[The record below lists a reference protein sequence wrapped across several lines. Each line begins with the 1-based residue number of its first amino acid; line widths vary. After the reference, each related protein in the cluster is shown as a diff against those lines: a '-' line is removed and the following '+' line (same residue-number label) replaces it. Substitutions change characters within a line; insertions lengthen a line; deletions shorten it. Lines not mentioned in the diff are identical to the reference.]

1 MNQST
6 YTVQSG
12 DTLYGISR
20 QHNTSAQRI
29 RELNKLTSDNL
40 VPGQVLIVSN
50 NDATNPS
57 ECVIY
62 TVEAGDSLYEI
73 AKKYDTTADLIKEYN
88 GLESNDLS
96 IGQELRIPCYI
107 EDNDNSDL
115 PKYVNYTVE
124 VGDNLYDIAEKFG
137 TTVDK
142 IKKDNDLKS
151 NTLTVGTVLII
162 DDKKKISSIEECYGP
177 DFDVSSSSS
186 TYVVQS
192 GDSLYSIAKKFGTT
206 ADKIKQLNNLDSNML
221 SIGQEI
227 TIPSSSLNEV
237 TTYKVQSG
245 DNLYDLAKKFGT
257 SVSEL
262 KDLNNLKSDSLS
274 INQELKVP
282 AVNIGETTYTVKSGE
297 SLYSIAKKFNTSVDS
312 LKKKNGLDST
322 MLSIGQVLKI

>member
-1 MNQST
+1 MNKST

-29 RELNKLTSDNL
+29 RELNNLTSDNL
-40 VPGQVLIVSN
+40 VPGQVLIVSD

-115 PKYVNYTVE
+115 PEYVNYTVE
-124 VGDNLYDIAEKFG
+124 AGDNLYDIAEKFG

-162 DDKKKISSIEECYGP
+162 DDKKKISSIEECYGL
-177 DFDVSSSSS
+177 DFDVPLSS

-206 ADKIKQLNNLDSNML
+206 ADKIKQLNNLNNNTL
-221 SIGQEI
+221 SVGQEI
-227 TIPSSSLNEV
+227 AIPSVALSEV
-237 TTYKVQSG
+237 TIYKVQSG

-262 KDLNNLKSDSLS
+262 KELNNLKSDSLS
-274 INQELKVP
+274 INPE
-282 AVNIGETTYTVKSGE
+282 
-297 SLYSIAKKFNTSVDS
+297 
-312 LKKKNGLDST
+312 
-322 MLSIGQVLKI
+322 

>member
-12 DTLYGISR
+12 DTLYGISK

-29 RELNKLTSDNL
+29 RKLNNLTSDNL
-40 VPGQVLIVSN
+40 VSGQVLIVSD

-115 PKYVNYTVE
+115 PEYVNYTVE
-124 VGDNLYDIAEKFG
+124 AGDNLYDIAERFG

-162 DDKKKISSIEECYGP
+162 DDKKKISSIEECYGL
-177 DFDVSSSSS
+177 DFDVPLSS

-206 ADKIKQLNNLDSNML
+206 ADKIKQLNNLNNNIL
-221 SIGQEI
+221 SVGQEI
-227 TIPSSSLNEV
+227 VIPSVALSEV
-237 TTYKVQSG
+237 TIYKVQSG

-282 AVNIGETTYTVKSGE
+282 AVNIGETTYTVKSGD

-312 LKKKNGLDST
+312 LKKKNGLGST

>member
-88 GLESNDLS
+88 GLASNDLS
-96 IGQELRIPCYI
+96 IGQKLRIPCYI

-115 PKYVNYTVE
+115 PEYVNYTVE
-124 VGDNLYDIAEKFG
+124 AGDNLYDIAEKFG

-162 DDKKKISSIEECYGP
+162 DDKKKISSIEECYGL
-177 DFDVSSSSS
+177 DFDVPLSS

-206 ADKIKQLNNLDSNML
+206 ADKIKQLNNLNNNIL
-221 SIGQEI
+221 SVGQEI
-227 TIPSSSLNEV
+227 VIPSVALSEV
-237 TTYKVQSG
+237 TIYKVQSG

-282 AVNIGETTYTVKSGE
+282 AVNIGETTYTVKSGD
-297 SLYSIAKKFNTSVDS
+297 SLYSIAKKFNTNVDS
-312 LKKKNGLDST
+312 LKKKNGLGST

>member
-1 MNQST
+1 MNKST

-29 RELNKLTSDNL
+29 RELNNLTSDNL
-40 VPGQVLIVSN
+40 VPGQVLIVSD

-115 PKYVNYTVE
+115 PEYVNYTVE
-124 VGDNLYDIAEKFG
+124 AGDNLYDIAEKFG

-162 DDKKKISSIEECYGP
+162 DDKKKISSIEECYGL
-177 DFDVSSSSS
+177 DFDVPLSS

-206 ADKIKQLNNLDSNML
+206 ADKIKQLNNLNNNTL
-221 SIGQEI
+221 SVGQEI
-227 TIPSSSLNEV
+227 AIPSVALSEV
-237 TTYKVQSG
+237 TIYKVQSG

-282 AVNIGETTYTVKSGE
+282 AVNIGATTYTVKSGD

-312 LKKKNGLDST
+312 LKKKNGLGST

>member
-29 RELNKLTSDNL
+29 RELNNLTSDNL
-40 VPGQVLIVSN
+40 VPGQVLIVSD

-115 PKYVNYTVE
+115 PEYVNYTVE
-124 VGDNLYDIAEKFG
+124 AGDNLYDIAEKFG

-162 DDKKKISSIEECYGP
+162 DDKKKISSIEECYGL
-177 DFDVSSSSS
+177 DFDVPLSS

-206 ADKIKQLNNLDSNML
+206 ADKIKQLNNLNNNIL
-221 SIGQEI
+221 SVGQEI
-227 TIPSSSLNEV
+227 VIPSVALSEV
-237 TTYKVQSG
+237 TIYKVQSG

-282 AVNIGETTYTVKSGE
+282 AVNIGETTYTVKSGD
-297 SLYSIAKKFNTSVDS
+297 SLYSIAKKFNTNVDS
-312 LKKKNGLDST
+312 LKKKNGLGST

>member
-29 RELNKLTSDNL
+29 RELNNLTSDNL
-40 VPGQVLIVSN
+40 VPGQVLIVSD

-115 PKYVNYTVE
+115 PEYVNYTVE
-124 VGDNLYDIAEKFG
+124 AGDNLYDIAERFG

-151 NTLTVGTVLII
+151 NTLTVGTMLII
-162 DDKKKISSIEECYGP
+162 DDKKKISSIEECYGL
-177 DFDVSSSSS
+177 DFDVPLSS

-206 ADKIKQLNNLDSNML
+206 ADKIKQLNNLNNNIL
-221 SIGQEI
+221 SVGQEI
-227 TIPSSSLNEV
+227 VIPSVALSEV
-237 TTYKVQSG
+237 TIYKVQSG

-282 AVNIGETTYTVKSGE
+282 AVNIGETTYTVKSGD

-312 LKKKNGLDST
+312 LKKKNGLGST

>member
-29 RELNKLTSDNL
+29 RELNNLTSDNL
-40 VPGQVLIVSN
+40 VPGQVLIVSD

-124 VGDNLYDIAEKFG
+124 VGDNLYDIAERFG

-151 NTLTVGTVLII
+151 NTLTVGTMLII
-162 DDKKKISSIEECYGP
+162 DDKKKISSIEECYGQ
-177 DFDVSSSSS
+177 DVDAPLSS

-206 ADKIKQLNNLDSNML
+206 ADKIKQLNNLNNNIL
-221 SIGQEI
+221 SVGQEI
-227 TIPSSSLNEV
+227 VIPSVALSEV
-237 TTYKVQSG
+237 TIYKVQSG

-282 AVNIGETTYTVKSGE
+282 AVNIGETTYAVKSGD

-312 LKKKNGLDST
+312 LKKKNGLGST

>member
-29 RELNKLTSDNL
+29 RELNNLTSDNL
-40 VPGQVLIVSN
+40 VPGQVLIVSD

-88 GLESNDLS
+88 GLENNDLS

-151 NTLTVGTVLII
+151 NTLTVGTMLII
-162 DDKKKISSIEECYGP
+162 DDKKKISSIEECYGL
-177 DFDVSSSSS
+177 DFDVPLSS

-206 ADKIKQLNNLDSNML
+206 ADKIKQLNNLNNNIL
-221 SIGQEI
+221 SVGQEI
-227 TIPSSSLNEV
+227 VIPSVALSEV
-237 TTYKVQSG
+237 TIYKVQSG

-282 AVNIGETTYTVKSGE
+282 AVNIGETTYTVKSGD
-297 SLYSIAKKFNTSVDS
+297 SLYSVAKKFNTSVDS
-312 LKKKNGLDST
+312 LKKKNGLGST

>member
-29 RELNKLTSDNL
+29 RKLNNLTSDNL
-40 VPGQVLIVSN
+40 VPGQVLIVSD

-62 TVEAGDSLYEI
+62 TVEAGDILYEI

-124 VGDNLYDIAEKFG
+124 AGDNLYDIAEKFG

-162 DDKKKISSIEECYGP
+162 DDKKKISSIEECYGL
-177 DFDVSSSSS
+177 DFDVPLSS

-206 ADKIKQLNNLDSNML
+206 ADKIKQLNNLNNNIL
-221 SIGQEI
+221 SVGQEI
-227 TIPSSSLNEV
+227 VIPSVALSEV
-237 TTYKVQSG
+237 TIYKVQSG

-262 KDLNNLKSDSLS
+262 KDLNNLKSNSLS

-282 AVNIGETTYTVKSGE
+282 AVNIGETTYTVKSGD
-297 SLYSIAKKFNTSVDS
+297 SLYSIAKKFNTNVDS
-312 LKKKNGLDST
+312 LKKKNGLGST

>member
-29 RELNKLTSDNL
+29 RELNNLTSDNL
-40 VPGQVLIVSN
+40 VPGQVLIVSD

-88 GLESNDLS
+88 GLDSNDLS
-96 IGQELRIPCYI
+96 IGQKLRIPCYI

-115 PKYVNYTVE
+115 PEYVNYTVE
-124 VGDNLYDIAEKFG
+124 AGDNLYDIAEKFD

-162 DDKKKISSIEECYGP
+162 DDKKKISSIEECYGL
-177 DFDVSSSSS
+177 DFDVPLSS

-206 ADKIKQLNNLDSNML
+206 ADKIKQLNNLNNNIL
-221 SIGQEI
+221 SVGQEI
-227 TIPSSSLNEV
+227 VIPSVALSEV
-237 TTYKVQSG
+237 TIYKVQSG

-282 AVNIGETTYTVKSGE
+282 AVNIGETTYTVKSGD
-297 SLYSIAKKFNTSVDS
+297 SLYSIAKKFNTNVDS
-312 LKKKNGLDST
+312 LKKKNGLGST

>member
-29 RELNKLTSDNL
+29 RELNNLTSDNL
-40 VPGQVLIVSN
+40 VPGQVLIVSD

-62 TVEAGDSLYEI
+62 TVEAGDSLYAI

-88 GLESNDLS
+88 GLESNNLS

-115 PKYVNYTVE
+115 PEYVNYTVE
-124 VGDNLYDIAEKFG
+124 AGDNLYDIAEKFD

-177 DFDVSSSSS
+177 DFDVPLSS

-206 ADKIKQLNNLDSNML
+206 ADKIKQLNNLNNNIL
-221 SIGQEI
+221 SVGQEI
-227 TIPSSSLNEV
+227 VIPSVALSEV
-237 TTYKVQSG
+237 TIYKVQSG

-282 AVNIGETTYTVKSGE
+282 AVNIGETTYTVKSGD
-297 SLYSIAKKFNTSVDS
+297 SLYSIAKKFNTSADS
-312 LKKKNGLDST
+312 LKKKNGLGST

>member
-88 GLESNDLS
+88 GLASNDLS

-124 VGDNLYDIAEKFG
+124 AGDNLYDIAEKFG

-162 DDKKKISSIEECYGP
+162 DDKKKISSIEECYGL
-177 DFDVSSSSS
+177 DFDVPLSS

-206 ADKIKQLNNLDSNML
+206 TDKIKQLNNLNNNIL
-221 SIGQEI
+221 SVGQEI
-227 TIPSSSLNEV
+227 VIPSVALSEV
-237 TTYKVQSG
+237 TIYKVQSG

-262 KDLNNLKSDSLS
+262 KDLNNLKSNSLS

-282 AVNIGETTYTVKSGE
+282 AVNIGETTYTVKSGD
-297 SLYSIAKKFNTSVDS
+297 SLYSIAKKFNTNVDS
-312 LKKKNGLDST
+312 LKKKNGLGST

>member
-29 RELNKLTSDNL
+29 RELNNLTSDNL
-40 VPGQVLIVSN
+40 VTGQVLIVSD

-115 PKYVNYTVE
+115 PEYVNYTVE
-124 VGDNLYDIAEKFG
+124 AGDNLYDIAEKFG

-162 DDKKKISSIEECYGP
+162 DDKKKISSIEECYGL
-177 DFDVSSSSS
+177 DFDVPLSS

-206 ADKIKQLNNLDSNML
+206 ADKIKQLNNLNNNTL
-221 SIGQEI
+221 SVGQEI
-227 TIPSSSLNEV
+227 AIPSVALSEV
-237 TTYKVQSG
+237 TIYKVQSG

-282 AVNIGETTYTVKSGE
+282 AVNIGETTYTVKSGD

-312 LKKKNGLDST
+312 LKKKNGLGST

>member
-29 RELNKLTSDNL
+29 RELNNLTSDNL
-40 VPGQVLIVSN
+40 VPGQVLIVSD

-88 GLESNDLS
+88 GLASNDLS

-124 VGDNLYDIAEKFG
+124 AGDNLYDIAEKFG

-162 DDKKKISSIEECYGP
+162 DDKKKISSIEECYGL
-177 DFDVSSSSS
+177 DFDVPLSS

-206 ADKIKQLNNLDSNML
+206 ADKIKQLNNLNNNIL
-221 SIGQEI
+221 SVGQEI
-227 TIPSSSLNEV
+227 VIPSVALSEV
-237 TTYKVQSG
+237 TIYKVQSG

-282 AVNIGETTYTVKSGE
+282 AVNIGETTYTVKSGD
-297 SLYSIAKKFNTSVDS
+297 SLYSIAKKFNTNVDS
-312 LKKKNGLDST
+312 LKKKNGLGST

>member
-29 RELNKLTSDNL
+29 RELNNLTSDNL
-40 VPGQVLIVSN
+40 VPGQVLIVSD

-88 GLESNDLS
+88 GLDSNDLS
-96 IGQELRIPCYI
+96 IGRKLRIPCYI

-115 PKYVNYTVE
+115 PEYVNYTVE
-124 VGDNLYDIAEKFG
+124 AGDNLYDIAEKFD

-162 DDKKKISSIEECYGP
+162 DDKKKIASIEECYGL
-177 DFDVSSSSS
+177 DFDVPLSS

-206 ADKIKQLNNLDSNML
+206 ADKIKQLNNLNNNIL
-221 SIGQEI
+221 SVGQEI
-227 TIPSSSLNEV
+227 VIPSVALSEV
-237 TTYKVQSG
+237 TIYKVQSG

-282 AVNIGETTYTVKSGE
+282 AVNIGETTYTVKSGD

-312 LKKKNGLDST
+312 LKKKNGLGST

>member
-29 RELNKLTSDNL
+29 RELNNLTSDNL
-40 VPGQVLIVSN
+40 VPGQVLIVSD

-96 IGQELRIPCYI
+96 IGQELRVPCYI

-151 NTLTVGTVLII
+151 NTLTVGTMLII
-162 DDKKKISSIEECYGP
+162 DDKKKISSIEECYGL
-177 DFDVSSSSS
+177 DFDVPLSS

-206 ADKIKQLNNLDSNML
+206 ADKIKQLNNLNNNIL
-221 SIGQEI
+221 SVGQEI
-227 TIPSSSLNEV
+227 VIPSVALSEV
-237 TTYKVQSG
+237 TIYKVQSG

-282 AVNIGETTYTVKSGE
+282 ADNIGETTYTVKSGD

-312 LKKKNGLDST
+312 LKKKNGLGST

>member
-1 MNQST
+1 MNQNT
-6 YTVQSG
+6 YTVQAG

-20 QHNTSAQRI
+20 QHNTSAQKI
-29 RELNKLTSDNL
+29 RELNNLTSDNL
-40 VPGQVLIVSN
+40 EPGQILIVSD

-62 TVEAGDSLYEI
+62 TVEDGDSLYEI

-88 GLESNDLS
+88 GLESNDLT
-96 IGQELRIPCYI
+96 IGQKLRIPCYI

-115 PKYVNYTVE
+115 PEYVNYTVAS
-124 VGDNLYDIAEKFG
+124 GDNLYDIAEKFG

-151 NTLTVGTVLII
+151 NNLTVGTVLII
-162 DDKKKISSIEECYGP
+162 DDKKKISSVEECYGP
-177 DFDVSSSSS
+177 DFDIPSSS
-186 TYVVQS
+186 TYTVQN

-206 ADKIKQLNNLDSNML
+206 ADKIKMLNNLDSNML
-221 SIGQEI
+221 SVGQEI
-227 TIPSSSLNEV
+227 TIPSAALDEV
-237 TTYKVQSG
+237 TIYKVQSG

-262 KDLNNLKSDSLS
+262 KNLNNLKDNDLS

-282 AVNIGETTYTVKSGE
+282 AVNIGETTYTVKSGD
-297 SLYSIAKKFNTSVDS
+297 SLYSIAKKFNTSVDL
-312 LKKKNGLDST
+312 LKRKNGLDST
-322 MLSIGQVLKI
+322 MLSIGQILKI

>member
-29 RELNKLTSDNL
+29 RELNNLTSDNL
-40 VPGQVLIVSN
+40 VPGQVLIVSD

-115 PKYVNYTVE
+115 PEYVNYTVE
-124 VGDNLYDIAEKFG
+124 AGDNLYDIAEKFG

-151 NTLTVGTVLII
+151 NTLTVGTMLII
-162 DDKKKISSIEECYGP
+162 DDKKKISSIEECYGL
-177 DFDVSSSSS
+177 DFDVPLSS

-206 ADKIKQLNNLDSNML
+206 ADKIKQLNNLNNNIL
-221 SIGQEI
+221 SVGQEI
-227 TIPSSSLNEV
+227 VIPSVALSEV
-237 TTYKVQSG
+237 TIYKVQSG

-282 AVNIGETTYTVKSGE
+282 AVNIGETTYTVKSGD

-312 LKKKNGLDST
+312 LKKKNGLGST

>member
-29 RELNKLTSDNL
+29 RELNNLTSDNL
-40 VPGQVLIVSN
+40 VPGQVLIVSD

-115 PKYVNYTVE
+115 PEYVNYTVE
-124 VGDNLYDIAEKFG
+124 AGDNLYDIAERFG

-162 DDKKKISSIEECYGP
+162 DDKKKISSIEECYGL
-177 DFDVSSSSS
+177 DFDVPLSS

-206 ADKIKQLNNLDSNML
+206 ADKIKQLNNLNNNIL
-221 SIGQEI
+221 SVGQEI
-227 TIPSSSLNEV
+227 VIPSVALSEV
-237 TTYKVQSG
+237 TIYKVQSG

-282 AVNIGETTYTVKSGE
+282 AVNIGETTYTVKSGD
-297 SLYSIAKKFNTSVDS
+297 SLYSIAKKFNTSVDT
-312 LKKKNGLDST
+312 LKKKNGLGST

>member
-29 RELNKLTSDNL
+29 RELNNLTSDNL
-40 VPGQVLIVSN
+40 VPGQVLIVSD

-124 VGDNLYDIAEKFG
+124 AGDNLYDIAEKFG

-162 DDKKKISSIEECYGP
+162 DDKKKISSIEECYGL
-177 DFDVSSSSS
+177 DFDVPLSS

-206 ADKIKQLNNLDSNML
+206 ADKIKQLNNLNNNIL
-221 SIGQEI
+221 SVGQEI
-227 TIPSSSLNEV
+227 VIPSVALSEV
-237 TTYKVQSG
+237 TIYKVQSG

-262 KDLNNLKSDSLS
+262 KDLNNLKSNSLS

-282 AVNIGETTYTVKSGE
+282 AVNIGETTYTVKSGD
-297 SLYSIAKKFNTSVDS
+297 SLYSIAKKFNTNVDS
-312 LKKKNGLDST
+312 LKKKNGLGST

>member
-29 RELNKLTSDNL
+29 RELNNLTSDNL
-40 VPGQVLIVSN
+40 VTGQVLIVSD

-96 IGQELRIPCYI
+96 IGQELRVPCYI

-151 NTLTVGTVLII
+151 NTLTVGTMLII
-162 DDKKKISSIEECYGP
+162 DDKKKISSIEECYGL
-177 DFDVSSSSS
+177 DFDVPLSS

-206 ADKIKQLNNLDSNML
+206 ADKIKQLNNLNNNIL
-221 SIGQEI
+221 SVGQEI
-227 TIPSSSLNEV
+227 VIPSVALSEV
-237 TTYKVQSG
+237 TIYKVQSG

-282 AVNIGETTYTVKSGE
+282 AVNIGETTYTVKSGD

-312 LKKKNGLDST
+312 LKKKNGLGST

>member
-20 QHNTSAQRI
+20 QHKTSAQRI
-29 RELNKLTSDNL
+29 RELNNLTSDNL
-40 VPGQVLIVSN
+40 VPGQVLIVSD

-124 VGDNLYDIAEKFG
+124 AGDNLYDIAEKFG

-162 DDKKKISSIEECYGP
+162 DDKKKISSIEECYGL
-177 DFDVSSSSS
+177 DFDVPLSS

-206 ADKIKQLNNLDSNML
+206 ADKIKQLNNLNNNIL
-221 SIGQEI
+221 SVGQEI
-227 TIPSSSLNEV
+227 VIPSVALSEV
-237 TTYKVQSG
+237 TIYKVQSG

-262 KDLNNLKSDSLS
+262 KDLNNLKSNSLS

-282 AVNIGETTYTVKSGE
+282 AVNIGETTYTVKSGD
-297 SLYSIAKKFNTSVDS
+297 SLYSIAKKFNTNVDS
-312 LKKKNGLDST
+312 LKKKNGLGST

>member
-29 RELNKLTSDNL
+29 RELNNLTSDNL
-40 VPGQVLIVSN
+40 VPGQVLIVSD

-73 AKKYDTTADLIKEYN
+73 ANKYDTTADLIKEYN

-151 NTLTVGTVLII
+151 NTLTVGTMLII
-162 DDKKKISSIEECYGP
+162 DDKKKISSIEECYGQ
-177 DFDVSSSSS
+177 DVDVPLSS

-206 ADKIKQLNNLDSNML
+206 ADKIKQLNNLNNNIL
-221 SIGQEI
+221 SVGQEI
-227 TIPSSSLNEV
+227 VIPSVALSEV
-237 TTYKVQSG
+237 TIYKVQSG

-282 AVNIGETTYTVKSGE
+282 AVNIGETTYTVKSGD

-312 LKKKNGLDST
+312 LKKKNGLGST

>member
-29 RELNKLTSDNL
+29 RELNNLTSDNL
-40 VPGQVLIVSN
+40 VPGQVLIVSD

-88 GLESNDLS
+88 GLDSNDLS
-96 IGQELRIPCYI
+96 IGQKLRIPCYI

-115 PKYVNYTVE
+115 PEYVNYTVE
-124 VGDNLYDIAEKFG
+124 AGDNLYDIAERFG

-162 DDKKKISSIEECYGP
+162 DDKKKISSIEECYGL
-177 DFDVSSSSS
+177 DFDVPLSS

-206 ADKIKQLNNLDSNML
+206 ADKIKQLNNLNNNIL
-221 SIGQEI
+221 SVGQEI
-227 TIPSSSLNEV
+227 VIPSVALSEV
-237 TTYKVQSG
+237 TIYKVQSG

-282 AVNIGETTYTVKSGE
+282 AVNIGETTYTVKSGD

-312 LKKKNGLDST
+312 LKKKNGLGST

>member
-29 RELNKLTSDNL
+29 RELNNLTSDNL
-40 VPGQVLIVSN
+40 VPGQVLIVSD

-115 PKYVNYTVE
+115 PEYVNYTVE
-124 VGDNLYDIAEKFG
+124 AGDNLYDIAEKFG

-162 DDKKKISSIEECYGP
+162 DDKKKISSIEECYGL
-177 DFDVSSSSS
+177 DFDVPLSS

-206 ADKIKQLNNLDSNML
+206 TDKIKQLNNLNNNTL
-221 SIGQEI
+221 SVGQEI
-227 TIPSSSLNEV
+227 VIPSVALSEV
-237 TTYKVQSG
+237 TIYKVQSG

-282 AVNIGETTYTVKSGE
+282 AVNIGETTYTVKSGD
-297 SLYSIAKKFNTSVDS
+297 SLYSIAKKFNTNVDS
-312 LKKKNGLDST
+312 LKKKNGLGST

>member
-29 RELNKLTSDNL
+29 RELNNLTSDNL
-40 VPGQVLIVSN
+40 VPGQVLIVSD

-88 GLESNDLS
+88 GLDSNDLS
-96 IGQELRIPCYI
+96 IGQKLRIPCYI

-115 PKYVNYTVE
+115 PEYVNYTVE
-124 VGDNLYDIAEKFG
+124 AGDNLYDIAEKFD

-162 DDKKKISSIEECYGP
+162 DDKKKISSIEECYGL
-177 DFDVSSSSS
+177 DFDVPLSS

-206 ADKIKQLNNLDSNML
+206 ADKIKQLNNLNNNIL
-221 SIGQEI
+221 SVGQEI
-227 TIPSSSLNEV
+227 VIPSVALSEV
-237 TTYKVQSG
+237 TIYKVQSG

-282 AVNIGETTYTVKSGE
+282 AVNIGETTYTAKNGD
-297 SLYSIAKKFNTSVDS
+297 SLYSIAKKFNTNVDS
-312 LKKKNGLDST
+312 LKKKNGLGST

>member
-29 RELNKLTSDNL
+29 RELNNLTSDNL
-40 VPGQVLIVSN
+40 VPGQVLIVSD

-115 PKYVNYTVE
+115 PEYVNYTVE
-124 VGDNLYDIAEKFG
+124 AGDNLYDIAEKFG

-162 DDKKKISSIEECYGP
+162 DDKKKISSIEECYGL
-177 DFDVSSSSS
+177 DFDVPLSS

-206 ADKIKQLNNLDSNML
+206 ADKIKQLNNLNNNIL
-221 SIGQEI
+221 SVGQEI
-227 TIPSSSLNEV
+227 VIPSVALSEV
-237 TTYKVQSG
+237 TIYKVQSG

-282 AVNIGETTYTVKSGE
+282 AVNIGATTYTVKSGD

-312 LKKKNGLDST
+312 LKKKNGLGST
-322 MLSIGQVLKI
+322 MLSIGKVLKI

>member
-29 RELNKLTSDNL
+29 RELNNLTSDNL
-40 VPGQVLIVSN
+40 VPGQVLIVSD

-88 GLESNDLS
+88 GLDSNDLS
-96 IGQELRIPCYI
+96 IGQKLRIPCYI

-115 PKYVNYTVE
+115 PEYVNYTVE
-124 VGDNLYDIAEKFG
+124 AGDNLYDIAEKFD

-162 DDKKKISSIEECYGP
+162 DDKKKISSIEECYGL
-177 DFDVSSSSS
+177 DFDVPLSS

-206 ADKIKQLNNLDSNML
+206 ADKIKQLNNLNNNIL
-221 SIGQEI
+221 SLGQEI
-227 TIPSSSLNEV
+227 VIPSVALSEV
-237 TTYKVQSG
+237 TIYKVQSG

-282 AVNIGETTYTVKSGE
+282 AVNIGETTYTVKSGD
-297 SLYSIAKKFNTSVDS
+297 SLYSIAKKFNTNVDS
-312 LKKKNGLDST
+312 LKKKNGLGST

>member
-29 RELNKLTSDNL
+29 RKLNNLTSDNL
-40 VPGQVLIVSN
+40 VPGQVLIVSD

-124 VGDNLYDIAEKFG
+124 AGDNLYDIAEKFG

-162 DDKKKISSIEECYGP
+162 DDKKKISSIEECYGL
-177 DFDVSSSSS
+177 DFDVPLSS

-206 ADKIKQLNNLDSNML
+206 ADKIKQLNNLNNNIL
-221 SIGQEI
+221 SVGQEI
-227 TIPSSSLNEV
+227 VIPSVALSEV
-237 TTYKVQSG
+237 TIYKVQSG

-282 AVNIGETTYTVKSGE
+282 AVNIGETTYTVKSGD
-297 SLYSIAKKFNTSVDS
+297 SLYSIAKKFNTNVDS
-312 LKKKNGLDST
+312 LKKKNGLGST

>member
-88 GLESNDLS
+88 GLASNDLN

-124 VGDNLYDIAEKFG
+124 AGDNLYDIAEKFG

-162 DDKKKISSIEECYGP
+162 DDKKKISSIEECYGL
-177 DFDVSSSSS
+177 DFDVPLSS

-206 ADKIKQLNNLDSNML
+206 ADKIKQLNNLNNNIL
-221 SIGQEI
+221 SVGQEI
-227 TIPSSSLNEV
+227 VIPSVALSEV
-237 TTYKVQSG
+237 TIYKVQSG

-262 KDLNNLKSDSLS
+262 KDLNNLKSNSLS

-282 AVNIGETTYTVKSGE
+282 AVNIGETTYTVKSGD
-297 SLYSIAKKFNTSVDS
+297 SLYSIAKKFNTNVDS
-312 LKKKNGLDST
+312 LKKKNGLGST

>member
-1 MNQST
+1 MNKST

-29 RELNKLTSDNL
+29 RELNNLASDNL
-40 VPGQVLIVSN
+40 VPGQVLIVSD

-115 PKYVNYTVE
+115 PEYVNYTVE
-124 VGDNLYDIAEKFG
+124 AGDNLYDIAEKFG

-162 DDKKKISSIEECYGP
+162 DDKKKISSIEECYGL
-177 DFDVSSSSS
+177 DFDVPLSS

-206 ADKIKQLNNLDSNML
+206 ADKIKQLNNLNNNTL
-221 SIGQEI
+221 SVGQEI
-227 TIPSSSLNEV
+227 AIPSVALSEV
-237 TTYKVQSG
+237 TIYKVQSG

-282 AVNIGETTYTVKSGE
+282 AVNIGETTYTVKSGD

-312 LKKKNGLDST
+312 LKKKNGLGST

>member
-1 MNQST
+1 MNQRT

-29 RELNKLTSDNL
+29 RELNNLTSDNL
-40 VPGQVLIVSN
+40 VPGQVLIVSD

-151 NTLTVGTVLII
+151 NTLTVGTMLII
-162 DDKKKISSIEECYGP
+162 DDKKKISSIEECYGQ
-177 DFDVSSSSS
+177 DVDVPLSS

-206 ADKIKQLNNLDSNML
+206 ADKIKQLNNLNNNIL
-221 SIGQEI
+221 SVGQEI
-227 TIPSSSLNEV
+227 VIPSVALSEV
-237 TTYKVQSG
+237 TIYKVQSG

-282 AVNIGETTYTVKSGE
+282 AVNIGETTYTVKSGD

-312 LKKKNGLDST
+312 LKKKNGLGST

>member
-1 MNQST
+1 MNKST

-29 RELNKLTSDNL
+29 RELNNLTSDNL
-40 VPGQVLIVSN
+40 VPGQVLIVSD

-115 PKYVNYTVE
+115 PEYVNYTVE

-151 NTLTVGTVLII
+151 NTLTVGTMLII
-162 DDKKKISSIEECYGP
+162 DDKKKISSIEECYGL
-177 DFDVSSSSS
+177 DFDVPLSS
-186 TYVVQS
+186 TYVVLS

-206 ADKIKQLNNLDSNML
+206 ADKIKQLNNLNNNIL
-221 SIGQEI
+221 SVGQEI
-227 TIPSSSLNEV
+227 VIPSVALSEV
-237 TTYKVQSG
+237 TIYKVQSG

-282 AVNIGETTYTVKSGE
+282 AVNIGETTYTVKSGD
-297 SLYSIAKKFNTSVDS
+297 SLYSIAKKFNTNVDS
-312 LKKKNGLDST
+312 LKKKNGLGST